1 MDVSALFGRTPQQQ
15 TLAAPVE
22 VTGRTLHSGEIA
34 RMTLHPANPGLG
46 ICFSRSDRT
55 FADGLILARWT
66 NLATGALCTQ
76 LENGRGVRVRL
87 VEHVLAAL
95 AACAVDNA
103 IIELDGDEPP
113 VLDGSAALF
122 VDAIQRAGIVRQA
135 APLSVIEVL
144 EPVQVRD
151 GERHATLHPAR
162 TPMLDAC
169 IDFPEP
175 PIGTQQ
181 LRLPPTAA
189 VIRRELVPAR
199 TFGYAGDREQLMQR
213 GLARGAALSN
223 TVVMH
228 AGRVLNPDGLRFA
241 DECVRHKLL
250 DVVGDLMLAGAPI
263 LGEYVAHQPGHALTA
278 ALLRRLFSTDS
289 AWRLRTMRG
298 ATTSVPDRPT
308 SRRVLE
314 QRMRQRGRPTV
325 SRASVA

>member
-151 GERHATLHPAR
+151 GERHATLRDFDLGATAQLTILQTSAGDPEDDHR
-162 TPMLDAC
+162 DAC
-169 IDFPEP
+169 DCH
-175 PIGTQQ
+175 
-181 LRLPPTAA
+181 
-189 VIRRELVPAR
+189 
-199 TFGYAGDREQLMQR
+199 DN
-213 GLARGAALSN
+213 GAD
-223 TVVMH
+223 H
-228 AGRVLNPDGLRFA
+228 DIER
-241 DECVRHKLL
+241 
-250 DVVGDLMLAGAPI
+250 
-263 LGEYVAHQPGHALTA
+263 AHRP
-278 ALLRRLFSTDS
+278 
-289 AWRLRTMRG
+289 
-298 ATTSVPDRPT
+298 SVCHCHQSSP
-308 SRRVLE
+308 S
-314 QRMRQRGRPTV
+314 
-325 SRASVA
+325 S

>member
-122 VDAIQRAGIVRQA
+122 VDLIQRAGVVRQA
-135 APLSVIEVL
+135 APLPVIEIL

-151 GERHATLHPAR
+151 GERHATLQPAPG
-162 TPMLDAC
+162 PMLDAR
-169 IDFPEP
+169 IDFPCP
-175 PIGTQQ
+175 SVGIQH
-181 LRLPPTAA
+181 LRLPPTPAI
-189 VIRRELVPAR
+189 VRRELAPAR
-199 TFGYAGDREQLMQR
+199 TFGCTSDHEGLMQR
-213 GLARGAALSN
+213 GLAQGAALTN
-223 TVVMH
+223 TVVIH
-228 AGRVLNPDGLRFA
+228 DGRVLNLEGLRFA
-241 DECVRHKLL
+241 DEFVRHKLL

-263 LGEYVAHQPGHALTA
+263 LGEYVANRPGHALTA
-278 ALLRRLFSTDS
+278 ALLRKLFRIDS
-289 AWRLRTMRG
+289 AWRLRSSSG
-298 ATTSVPDRPT
+298 SITTVSDRPA
-308 SRRVLE
+308 SRRMLE
-314 QRMRQRGRPTV
+314 QWMHQRRQPTA
-325 SRASVA
+325 SARAA